1 MPRRYRPAKRKVQPD
16 IKYNSTNLEMC
27 INRVMLKGKKSTA
40 RGILYDALDII
51 DTRVNDERTPLDVF
65 DQALRNATPLVEVKP
80 RRVGGATYQ
89 IPVEV
94 APNRR
99 IALALRWLIA
109 AARARSG
116 RSMADRMANELM
128 DAANNVGATIKR
140 REDTHRMAE
149 ANRAYAHYRW

>member
-1 MPRRYRPAKRKVQPD
+1 MPRRYRPAKRKAQPD
-16 IKYNSTNLEMC
+16 IKYNSAQLEMC
-27 INRVMLKGKKSTA
+27 INRVMIKGKKSTA
-40 RGILYDALDII
+40 RAILYDALDII
-51 DTRVNDERTPLDVF
+51 GDRVGSERSPLDVF

-94 APNRR
+94 APDRR
-99 IALALRWLIA
+99 VALALRWLITS
-109 AARARSG
+109 ARARSG
-116 RSMADRMANELM
+116 RSMAEKMANELM
-128 DAANNVGATIKR
+128 DAANNVGTTIKR

>member
-16 IKYNSTNLEMC
+16 IKYGSKNLEMC
-27 INRVMLKGKKSTA
+27 INRVMLNGKKSTA
-40 RGILYDALDII
+40 RAIMYDAFDII
-51 DTRVNDERTPLDVF
+51 AGRVGGERSPLDVF
-65 DQALRNATPLVEVKP
+65 EQALRNATPLVEVKP

-94 APNRR
+94 APERR
-99 IALALRWLIA
+99 VALALRWLIA

-116 RSMADRMANELM
+116 RSMAEKMANELM
-128 DAANNVGATIKR
+128 DASNNVGTTIKR